1 MPASSTEIPH
11 PMKTDTLSTT
21 LHAVADPTR
30 RAILARLRTGN
41 ASVKELAEPFEL
53 SLPAVTKHI
62 RVLELSGVI
71 ARHRRGR
78 DHILTINTHS
88 LDEIDGWID
97 GTRRFW
103 ETRLDAM
110 ESLLRELKT
119 AGPKGDAH
127 GER

>member
-62 RVLELSGVI
+62 RILEEAGLIQKGKQ
-71 ARHRRGR
+71 AQWRPCQLRHEKFQEISRW
-78 DHILTINTHS
+78 
-88 LDEIDGWID
+88 LDPYREL
-97 GTRRFW
+97 W
-103 ETRLDAM
+103 ETRLDLLEAHLA
-110 ESLLRELKT
+110 ESGLLKS
-119 AGPKGDAH
+119 D
-127 GER
+127 

>member
-1 MPASSTEIPH
+1 MS
-11 PMKTDTLSTT
+11 
-21 LHAVADPTR
+21 
-30 RAILARLRTGN
+30 
-41 ASVKELAEPFEL
+41 
-53 SLPAVTKHI
+53 KHI